1 MCLLVH
7 WLWVFGIGL
16 RKNGETSLCLWWGW
30 PGLEGCSQARP
41 GVSSGVLISR
51 EWSSS
56 LWFNCVGSCFIS
68 QHIEIILV
76 WECKP
81 THPSF
86 YQIFWPLCLNSLLI
100 IWNTTHCHYTTQHS
114 TANIHAFLSANQT
127 LKTFL
132 LVSVILTMLKIIT
145 WWVWLPELFVEGD
158 TSNFGPKGSSWN
170 LQSPKKTVDRVM
182 L

>member
-1 MCLLVH
+1 MGKLLFA
-7 WLWVFGIGL
+7 FGGGGL
-16 RKNGETSLCLWWGW
+16 VWKDAAK
-30 PGLEGCSQARP
+30 PGR
-41 GVSSGVLISR
+41 VSSGVLISR

-132 LVSVILTMLKIIT
+132 LVSVYINHVENDNMMSVASRTLHWGTLAILALKVPAGI
-145 WWVWLPELFVEGD
+145 F
-158 TSNFGPKGSSWN
+158 N
-170 LQSPKKTVDRVM
+170 LQRKLWIVSCCNCRRWV
-182 L
+182 